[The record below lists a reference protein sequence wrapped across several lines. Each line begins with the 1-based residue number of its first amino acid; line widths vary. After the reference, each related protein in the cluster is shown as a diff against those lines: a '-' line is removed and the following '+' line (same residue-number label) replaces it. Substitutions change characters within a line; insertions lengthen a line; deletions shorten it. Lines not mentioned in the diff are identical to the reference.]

1 MKKEKESNIKMNQQE
16 HIAFEKCIK
25 SIKHTAVTNQHYEFA
40 AHARD
45 IEKDL
50 TIPTASFDQTTTDWV
65 RVESLDSYQY
75 YDRIVRTVDK
85 YTTDKID
92 YKLREDLKELHDVI
106 MRPVIRQELISK
118 ILGEDEQQ

>member
-1 MKKEKESNIKMNQQE
+1 MKQQE

-25 SIKHTAVTNQHYEFA
+25 SMKYTAVTNQLYEFA
-40 AHARD
+40 AFIRD

-50 TIPTASFDQTTTDWV
+50 TIPTTSFDQTTTDCV
-65 RVESLDSYQY
+65 RVGSLDPYQY
-75 YDRIVRTVDK
+75 YDRIVRLVDK

-92 YKLREDLKELHDVI
+92 SKIREDLKELHDVI

>member
-1 MKKEKESNIKMNQQE
+1 MNQQE

-25 SIKHTAVTNQHYEFA
+25 SMKYTAVTNQLYEFA
-40 AHARD
+40 ANIRD

-50 TIPTASFDQTTTDWV
+50 TIFDQTTTDWT
-65 RVESLDSYQY
+65 RVGSLDPYQY
-75 YDRIVRTVDK
+75 YDRIVRLVDK

-92 YKLREDLKELHDVI
+92 SKIREDLKELHDVI

-118 ILGEDEQQ
+118 ILGEEDEH

>member
-1 MKKEKESNIKMNQQE
+1 MNQQE

-25 SIKHTAVTNQHYEFA
+25 SMKYTAVTSQLYEFA
-40 AHARD
+40 AYIRD

-50 TIPTASFDQTTTDWV
+50 TIPMSFDKTTTDWV
-65 RVESLDSYQY
+65 RVGSLDPYQY
-75 YDRIVRTVDK
+75 YDRIIRLVDK

-92 YKLREDLKELHDVI
+92 SKIREDLKELHTVI
-106 MRPVIRQELISK
+106 VRPVMRQELISK

>member
-1 MKKEKESNIKMNQQE
+1 MKKVKENNIMNQQE
-16 HIAFEKCIK
+16 HRAFEKCIK
-25 SIKHTAVTNQHYEFA
+25 EIKRIAVANQHYEFA

-50 TIPTASFDQTTTDWV
+50 SISPFDQTSTDWV
-65 RVESLDSYQY
+65 RVGSLDSYQY
-75 YDRIVRTVDK
+75 YDRIVRMVDK

-92 YKLREDLKELHDVI
+92 SKLREDLKELHDVI

>member
-1 MKKEKESNIKMNQQE
+1 MNQQE

-25 SIKHTAVTNQHYEFA
+25 SMKYTAVTSQLYEFA
-40 AHARD
+40 AHTRD

-50 TIPTASFDQTTTDWV
+50 TIPGSSFDQTTTDWV
-65 RVESLDSYQY
+65 RVGSLDPYQY
-75 YDRIVRTVDK
+75 YDRVVRAVDK

-118 ILGEDEQQ
+118 ILGEDEHQ